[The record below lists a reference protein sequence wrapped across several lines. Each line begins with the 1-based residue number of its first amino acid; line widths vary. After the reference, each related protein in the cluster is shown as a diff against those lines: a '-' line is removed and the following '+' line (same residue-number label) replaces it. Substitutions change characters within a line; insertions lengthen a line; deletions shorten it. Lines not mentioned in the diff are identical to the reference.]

1 MNETKFCVIVS
12 THSFFSSH
20 REKLFEQLGLINK
33 LTVIGGALT
42 ADENNTKIQKI
53 GVEFSRSK
61 ISLLRFIRNLREMR
75 AHLTKLKSDH
85 HHFVGVYQ
93 IMIAIVSGMTFLHM
107 KNKSYCFS
115 GFGLIFVDPKYVYL
129 RILFVFLL
137 KVEAYF
143 IRDIKYVVQNS
154 DDEKI
159 ITRILPSIRHS
170 NIWMIPG
177 CGIIDKN
184 IRKHYRVRSKEEP
197 FKIGFLGRIIQT
209 KGIFELVELARKC
222 SEFKNIQFVIGGN
235 FDRQSP
241 NAIREQDFLKL
252 LPGNCH
258 FVGVVDNWADFWDS
272 VDCCISLSYR
282 EGIPQSVLEAM
293 ARGCP
298 VILSRV
304 TGHSQLTDG
313 PCRPGFGVSLGE
325 IETEGVAALRQ
336 ICLEPTLYQLMSTNA
351 IFRVK
356 NDHSLTRIVAQY
368 KTMFGHEK

>member
-1 MNETKFCVIVS
+1 MIEAKFCVIVS
-12 THSFFSSH
+12 THRFFSSH
-20 REKLFEQLGLINK
+20 REKLFEKLGLINK

-42 ADENNTKIQKI
+42 ADANNTEIQKI

-61 ISLLRFIRNLREMR
+61 ISLLRFIINLREIR
-75 AHLTKLKSDH
+75 AHLKKLKLDH

-93 IMIAIVSGMTFLHM
+93 IMIATVSGMTFLHI

-129 RILFVFLL
+129 RILFAFLV
-137 KVEAYF
+137 KFEAFF
-143 IRDIKYVVQNS
+143 IRNIKYIVQNS

-159 ITRILPSIRHS
+159 IARILPSSSRS

-177 CGIIDKN
+177 CGIIDEK
-184 IRKHYRVRSKEEP
+184 IRESYRVRSKEES
-197 FKIGFLGRIIQT
+197 FKIGFLGRIVQT
-209 KGIFELVELARKC
+209 KGIFELIELARKC
-222 SEFKNIQFVIGGN
+222 RKLKNIQFVIGGN
-235 FDRQSP
+235 FDRDSP
-241 NAIREQDFLKL
+241 NSIREQDFLKL
-252 LPGNCH
+252 LPANCH
-258 FVGVVDNWADFWDS
+258 FVGVVDNWSDFWDS

-282 EGIPQSVLEAM
+282 EGVPQSVLEAM

-304 TGHSQLTDG
+304 TGHSQLIEG
-313 PCRPGFGVSLGE
+313 PCRPGLGVSLNE
-325 IETEGVAALRQ
+325 IETEGVAAIRQ

-356 NDHSLTRIVAQY
+356 RDHSLTRIVDQY
-368 KTMFGHEK
+368 KTMFSYEK